1 MTQTSPALLLA
12 LCIAAALPLG
22 CRSSSP
28 SPYVNQPPIRRDT
41 DRAQK
46 LAAEAVDLM
55 EKDSQQAEKLL
66 RDALAADLYHGPS
79 HNNLGVLLLERG
91 DLYEAANEFE
101 WARRLMPGH
110 PDPRMNLALTLEK
123 AGRVDEALAQYRRAL
138 EVHPGHRPT
147 VQALTR
153 LEVRAGQAD
162 DQTFAR
168 LNTLRLEGE
177 DDAWRSWARETLIKL
192 NSVDDNSAQKPPAN
206 ALK

>member
-1 MTQTSPALLLA
+1 MRRTSSSLLLA
-12 LCIAAALPLG
+12 LCIMAALSLG

-28 SPYVNQPPIRRDT
+28 SPYANQPPIRRDT

-55 EKDSQQAEKLL
+55 EKDPQRAEKLL

-123 AGRVDEALAQYRRAL
+123 AGRVDEALAQYHRAL

-153 LEVRAGQAD
+153 LEVRAGRID
-162 DQTFAR
+162 NETLKR
-168 LNTLRLEGE
+168 LHTLSLEGE
-177 DDAWRSWARETLIKL
+177 DESWRRWARTTR
-192 NSVDDNSAQKPPAN
+192 AN
-206 ALK
+206 AMPEVQQ

>member
-1 MTQTSPALLLA
+1 MLGVFTTAILA
-12 LCIAAALPLG
+12 GG
-22 CRSSSP
+22 CRSASP
-28 SPYVNQPPIRRDT
+28 SPYVDQPPIRRDT
-41 DRAQK
+41 QRAQE
-46 LAAEAVDLM
+46 LAARAVEVM
-55 EKDSQQAEKLL
+55 VEYPQRAEELL

-91 DLYEAANEFE
+91 ELYEAANEFE

-153 LEVRAGQAD
+153 LEVRSD
-162 DQTFAR
+162 RVTDE
-168 LNTLRLEGE
+168 TLRRLEIISLEGE
-177 DDAWRSWARETLIKL
+177 TEQWRSWARRTIATA
-192 NSVDDNSAQKPPAN
+192 DDR
-206 ALK
+206 

>member
-1 MTQTSPALLLA
+1 M
-12 LCIAAALPLG
+12 CITAALPLG

-28 SPYVNQPPIRRDT
+28 SPYVDQPPIRRDT

-55 EKDSQQAEKLL
+55 EKDPQRAEELL
-66 RDALAADLYHGPS
+66 RDALAADLYHGLS

-138 EVHPGHRPT
+138 EVHPGHRAT

-153 LEVRAGQAD
+153 LEVRAGRVD
-162 DQTFAR
+162 EQTLAR
-168 LNTLRLEGE
+168 LDTLRLEGE
-177 DDAWRSWARETLIKL
+177 NDAWQRWAGEALIRL
-192 NSVDDNSAQKPPAN
+192 GELRPSRP
-206 ALK
+206 

>member
-1 MTQTSPALLLA
+1 MRQTLLVLLLMLA
-12 LCIAAALPLG
+12 LSLLLG
-22 CRSSSP
+22 CGSSSP

-55 EKDSQQAEKLL
+55 EKDPQRAEKLL

-153 LEVRAGQAD
+153 LEVRSGRID
-162 DQTFAR
+162 GDTLAR
-168 LNTLRLEGE
+168 LDTLSLEGE
-177 DDAWRSWARETLIKL
+177 DEAWRRWAR
-192 NSVDDNSAQKPPAN
+192 AQLRLEPGP
-206 ALK
+206 

>member
-1 MTQTSPALLLA
+1 MTQTSPAILLA
-12 LCIAAALPLG
+12 LCIATALSLG
-22 CRSSSP
+22 CGSSSP

-55 EKDSQQAEKLL
+55 EKDPQRAENLL

-123 AGRVDEALAQYRRAL
+123 AGRVDEAIAQYRRAL

-153 LEVRAGQAD
+153 LEVRAGRVD
-162 DQTFAR
+162 DQTLAR
-168 LNTLRLEGE
+168 LDTLRLEGE
-177 DDAWRSWARETLIKL
+177 DESWRRWAHGELLNIKAR
-192 NSVDDNSAQKPPAN
+192 NKDGATPISTDRAR
-206 ALK
+206 

>member
-1 MTQTSPALLLA
+1 MRRTLLILMVFV
-12 LCIAAALPLG
+12 AAAPLG

-28 SPYVNQPPIRRDT
+28 SPYVTQPPIRRDT

-46 LAAEAVDLM
+46 LAAEAVELM
-55 EKDSQQAEKLL
+55 DTEPQRAEALL

-91 DLYEAANEFE
+91 QLYEAANEFE
-101 WARRLMPGH
+101 WARRLLPGH
-110 PDPRMNLALTLEK
+110 PDPRMNLALTLEG

-153 LEVRAGQAD
+153 LEVRAGRIN
-162 DQTFAR
+162 DQTLAR
-168 LNTLRLEGE
+168 LDTLSLEGE
-177 DDAWRSWARETLIKL
+177 DESWRRWAQVQLRLAGT
-192 NSVDDNSAQKPPAN
+192 P
-206 ALK
+206 

>member
-1 MTQTSPALLLA
+1 MTRTSPALLLA
-12 LCIAAALPLG
+12 LCIATALPLG

-41 DRAQK
+41 DGAQK

-55 EKDSQQAEKLL
+55 DKNPQRAEKLL

-123 AGRVDEALAQYRRAL
+123 AGRVDEAIAQYRRAL

-153 LEVRAGQAD
+153 LEVRAGRVD
-162 DQTFAR
+162 DQTLDR
-168 LNTLRLEGE
+168 LDTLRLEGE
-177 DDAWRSWARETLIKL
+177 DDAWRSWARETLINL
-192 NSVDDNSAQKPPAN
+192 NSVDDNSAKRLPAD
-206 ALK
+206 AVK

>member
-1 MTQTSPALLLA
+1 MNRNSPVLMLV
-12 LCIAAALPLG
+12 LCIAATLPIG

-41 DRAQK
+41 DRAQR
-46 LAAEAVDLM
+46 LAAEAVELM
-55 EKDSQQAEKLL
+55 EKDPQRAEQLL

-91 DLYEAANEFE
+91 DLYVAANEFE

-153 LEVRAGQAD
+153 LEVKAGRVD
-162 DQTFAR
+162 DQTLLR
-168 LNTLRLEGE
+168 LATLSLEGE
-177 DDAWRSWARETLIKL
+177 DESWRRWARGVLINL
-192 NSVDDNSAQKPPAN
+192 NTNHDSGAGPLPIDSDR
-206 ALK
+206 

>member
-1 MTQTSPALLLA
+1 MALS
-12 LCIAAALPLG
+12 LG

-55 EKDSQQAEKLL
+55 DKDPQRAEKLL

-153 LEVRAGQAD
+153 LEVRAGRID
-162 DQTFAR
+162 DQTMQR
-168 LNTLRLEGE
+168 LETLSLEGE
-177 DDAWRSWARETLIKL
+177 DEAWRRWANQHR
-192 NSVDDNSAQKPPAN
+192 
-206 ALK
+206 ALHLQQ

>member
-1 MTQTSPALLLA
+1 MIRTSPVHLLTLCTLAALL
-12 LCIAAALPLG
+12 IG
-22 CRSSSP
+22 CSSSSP

-41 DRAQK
+41 DRAQR
-46 LAAEAVDLM
+46 LAAEAVDLI
-55 EKDSQQAEKLL
+55 EKNAQRAEELL

-123 AGRVDEALAQYRRAL
+123 AGRVDEALALYRRAL

-153 LEVRAGQAD
+153 LEVRAGRVD
-162 DQTFAR
+162 DQTLAR
-168 LNTLRLEGE
+168 LDTIRLEGE
-177 DDAWRSWARETLIKL
+177 DDAWRTWARKELHIQSSL
-192 NSVDDNSAQKPPAN
+192 QEIGEPDRP
-206 ALK
+206 

>member
-1 MTQTSPALLLA
+1 MRRTWLVLLLMLA
-12 LCIAAALPLG
+12 VALPLG

-28 SPYVNQPPIRRDT
+28 SPYANQPPIRRDT

-55 EKDSQQAEKLL
+55 DKEPQQAEKLL

-79 HNNLGVLLLERG
+79 HNNLGVLLLKRG

-153 LEVRAGQAD
+153 LEVRAGRVD
-162 DQTFAR
+162 DETLQR
-168 LNTLRLEGE
+168 LHTLGLEGE
-177 DDAWRSWARETLIKL
+177 DESWRRWARMTQL
-192 NSVDDNSAQKPPAN
+192 NAMPEEEH
-206 ALK
+206 

>member
-1 MTQTSPALLLA
+1 MTRTSPALLLA

-22 CRSSSP
+22 CRSTSP

-55 EKDSQQAEKLL
+55 EKDPQRAEKLL

-123 AGRVDEALAQYRRAL
+123 AGRVDEAIAQYRRAL

-153 LEVRAGQAD
+153 LEVRAGRAD
-162 DQTFAR
+162 DQTLAR
-168 LNTLRLEGE
+168 LDTLRLEGE
-177 DDAWRSWARETLIKL
+177 DEAWRSWAAGTFITLTGNK
-192 NSVDDNSAQKPPAN
+192 SASRTPLPAGSTQ
-206 ALK
+206 

>member
-1 MTQTSPALLLA
+1 MNRNSPVLMLV
-12 LCIAAALPLG
+12 LCIAAALPIG

-55 EKDSQQAEKLL
+55 EKDPRRAEKLL

-153 LEVRAGQAD
+153 LEVRAGRVD
-162 DQTFAR
+162 DQTLAR
-168 LNTLRLEGE
+168 LDTLRLEGE
-177 DDAWRSWARETLIKL
+177 DETWRKWAAGTFITLTGNKGASRTL
-192 NSVDDNSAQKPPAN
+192 LPADSTR
-206 ALK
+206 